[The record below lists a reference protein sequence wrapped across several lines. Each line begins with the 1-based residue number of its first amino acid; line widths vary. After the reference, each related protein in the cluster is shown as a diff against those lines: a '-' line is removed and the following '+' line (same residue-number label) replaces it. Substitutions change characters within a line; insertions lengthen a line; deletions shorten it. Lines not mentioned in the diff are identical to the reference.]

1 MHQLENLCNLPRLL
15 LYPSHS
21 SFVVDVGRSGK
32 SLGWLGKRPNC
43 YYLIHL
49 HWKVDFLHFGTSSYP
64 CCLRMQSYC
73 SGVVEVL
80 VMSKMKNCLKRL
92 CFQWTLQFKYKVL
105 TWVGTTRV
113 AKKGDRSSCLVLNTV
128 HSYLC
133 FNSYNFGALRFKFF
147 KSQME

>member
-105 TWVGTTRV
+105 TWFGTTRV
-113 AKKGDRSSCLVLNTV
+113 ILIYVLIATT
-128 HSYLC
+128 LELLDL
-133 FNSYNFGALRFKFF
+133 NSLNPKWSNREKIYWELLH
-147 KSQME
+147 